1 MQPQSAPQWRE
12 VEIALTGPGADNPY
26 TEVDAWVIFTHDS
39 GRVVRRPV
47 FWDGGTTYRV
57 RFASTQPDGVW
68 QWSVHADRPD
78 HELLACFRHLDRQSA
93 RPRSSTPSSES
104 RICHSS
110 PIRS

>member
-39 GRVVRRPV
+39 GRVVRRPA

-57 RFASTQPDGVW
+57 RVCLHPTGRRMAV
-68 QWSVHADRPD
+68 
-78 HELLACFRHLDRQSA
+78 E
-93 RPRSSTPSSES
+93 RSRGRT
-104 RICHSS
+104 
-110 PIRS
+110 RS